1 MALRIIEN
9 TPILRKSA
17 ILQKYSSYLKSS
29 EFKVDAFLWIIISVI
44 FSIIIGLAVFVFTGI
59 IFTPFA
65 DKSIQLGALFFLVLI
80 DLMIGYPYLKAQQ
93 RIDEIEE
100 ALPDAL
106 RQMSDT
112 LRAGGTY
119 EYALR
124 EIANAEYGPLKKE
137 MNEVLRKLEEGENF
151 ENSMKSLAE
160 NIDSRLV
167 RRTVTIIIDSV
178 YAGAGLA
185 NVLEEIAEDVRESHR
200 INKDRKAR
208 TVMQVIFMFAAGGF
222 IAPMIFGFVS
232 TISTLLITAASSV
245 ASQAEQASAKS
256 ALGIINT
263 SIQAY
268 IFIETLA
275 TALMMAIMRDG
286 NLGKSI
292 IYFPVLLFIAYLA
305 YIAAEFAAS
314 TLVGTVG

>member
-1 MALRIIEN
+1 MALRIIEK
-9 TPILRKSA
+9 TPLLKNSPL
-17 ILQKYSSYLKSS
+17 LQKYSRYLRSA
-29 EFKVDAFLWIIISVI
+29 EFKVDPFLWII
-44 FSIIIGLAVFVFTGI
+44 LAGI
-59 IFTPFA
+59 I
-65 DKSIQLGALFFLVLI
+65 SIVAGIATFFFVELILGLKQSVQFGILVFMVLVDI
-80 DLMIGYPYLKAQQ
+80 LIGYPYLKAKG
-93 RIDEIEE
+93 RIDQIEE

-106 RQMSDT
+106 RQMADT

-151 ENSMKSLAE
+151 ENSLKSLSE
-160 NIDSRLV
+160 NVDSRLV
-167 RRTVTIIIDSV
+167 QRTVTIIIDSV

-185 NVLEEIAEDVRESHR
+185 SVLEEIAEDVRESHR

-208 TVMQVIFMFAAGGF
+208 TVMQVIFMFVAGGF
-222 IAPMIFGFVS
+222 VAPMIFGFVS
-232 TISTLLITAASSV
+232 TISTLLISAASSV
-245 ASQAEQASAKS
+245 ASQAEQASAES
-256 ALGIINT
+256 ALNIINL

-286 NLGKSI
+286 NMGKSI
-292 IYFPVLLFIAYLA
+292 IYFPVLLFIAYSA
-305 YIAAEFAAS
+305 YVAAELFAAG
-314 TLVGTVG
+314 LVGTL